1 MIKELLDTPVTV
13 TLLFANVAIYIWIRY
28 SDPVYFQRFAEWPF
42 QIVYKKRYYQ
52 MLTSAFLHVDIMHL
66 FFNLF
71 ALYSFGQVLES
82 LFVRSFGFVSGSI
95 YYLLIYFISLFS
107 GSILTVL
114 FHYKNPGYVAV
125 GASGAVSGIVFSYIL
140 FFPTSMV
147 GFFFIPMPAF
157 IFALVYIGVSIYG
170 MKTRL
175 GNIGHEAHL
184 GGAIGGVLATLILID
199 GALRIL
205 IGHFS

>member
-1 MIKELLDTPVTV
+1 MKDLLDTPITI
-13 TLLFANVAIYIWIRY
+13 TLLFANAAIYLWIRY
-28 SDPVYFQRFAEWPF
+28 SDPIYFQRFSEWPF

-71 ALYSFGQVLES
+71 ALFSFGRVLET
-82 LFVRSFGFVSGSI
+82 LFVRSFGFVNGSI
-95 YYLLIYFISLFS
+95 YFILIYFISLFC
-107 GSILTVL
+107 GSLFTVI
-114 FHYKNPGYVAV
+114 FHYKNPAYVAV

-140 FFPTSMV
+140 FFPMSTV

-157 IFALVYIGVSIYG
+157 IFALLYVGASIYG
-170 MKTRL
+170 MKTRF

-184 GGAIGGVLATLILID
+184 GGAIGGVLATLILIE
-199 GALRIL
+199 GAFRIL
-205 IGHFS
+205 VGHFS